1 MAITCTVF
9 DFDIQYEPGATHFLP
24 DYLSRV
30 HHDDLGSGEY
40 EPEVGCELFSLNL
53 EEEELSL
60 ATVMQEQLGARE
72 LSQLMNYLEQGE
84 LPTDNE
90 EARQVMLMSDYT
102 AVCPPWVLYRC
113 VHKAG
118 KGQKYGRLRKRI
130 MTPAALIPKVLK
142 LLHNDILIGG
152 HVGISALS
160 STISEQFYWRN
171 MHADILDYVK
181 RCQTCALRKRAP
193 HYRALA
199 KSWEKPT
206 THWEVV
212 QCDFIGP
219 LKTAKDGSKYIMTFI
234 DLLTGWPEAFCT
246 KDSTAK
252 TAAEVFLYGIVCRYG
267 KATRLHSD
275 RGATFLSDLFRE
287 ITSRLACKQTFT
299 TGRMPT
305 GNARVERM
313 HKTLGNIISVYIT
326 DNHQTWPDL
335 VPIALWTIRSTTS
348 FRTGYS
354 PHFALW
360 G

>member
-1 MAITCTVF
+1 M
-9 DFDIQYEPGATHFLP
+9 P

-30 HHDDLGSGEY
+30 HHDDLGGGEY

-60 ATVMQEQLGARE
+60 ATMMQEQLRDQE
-72 LSQLMNYLEQGE
+72 LSQLMHYLEQGE
-84 LPTDNE
+84 LPQGNE
-90 EARQVMLMSDYT
+90 EARPVMLMSDYT
-102 AVCPPWVLYRC
+102 AVCRPGVSYRC

-118 KGQKYGRLRKRI
+118 KGQKYGRPRKRI
-130 MTPAALIPKVLK
+130 MTPATLVPKVLK

-160 STISEQFYWRN
+160 SKISERFYWRN
-171 MHADILDYVK
+171 MQADILDYVK
-181 RCQTCALRKRAP
+181 RCQTCALRERAP

-199 KSWEKPT
+199 KSWEKPSRP
-206 THWEVV
+206 WEVV

-219 LKTAKDGSKYIMTFI
+219 LKKAKDGSKYILTFI

-246 KDSTAK
+246 KDLTAK

-267 KATRLHSD
+267 KVTRLLTD
-275 RGATFLSDLFRE
+275 RGATFLSDLLME
-287 ITSRLACKQTFT
+287 ITSHLACKQTFT

-313 HKTLGNIISVYIT
+313 HKTLENKISVYIT
-326 DNHQTWPDL
+326 DNHPL
-335 VPIALWTIRSTTS
+335 PRARSDNTS
-348 FRTGYS
+348 ADGGGGVTG
-354 PHFALW
+354 ADAVVL
-360 G
+360 